1 MGLAATGCG
10 VGMGLGG
17 TGVTGLATC
26 AAGAAGFFAATAFFF
41 GAARFAAGR
50 AGFDFR
56 ADAVRL
62 AELRA
67 AGFRDADL
75 RAAGFRAVD
84 RLAVLRADVF
94 LATLRADTL
103 AVRAVFLAPVFR
115 AVVFRAPVLRAVAL
129 APVFRTLARLVVL
142 PLREVAPRP
151 VVRFF
156 PVVFV
161 AMVSAPVLFDRC
173 TRPLHRT
180 RTCTN
185 HATDLTLPSHMAS
198 QLFFLVY
205 VDRKRK
211 WQLPGNSSYLFQ

>member
-1 MGLAATGCG
+1 MGLAAIGCG

-17 TGVTGLATC
+17 TGVTGLVTC
-26 AAGAAGFFAATAFFF
+26 AATAAGFLAATAFFF

-50 AGFDFR
+50 ADFDFR

-84 RLAVLRADVF
+84 RLAVRRADVF

-103 AVRAVFLAPVFR
+103 AVFLAPVFR
-115 AVVFRAPVLRAVAL
+115 AVVFRAPVLRAV
-129 APVFRTLARLVVL
+129 VFRTLARLVVL
-142 PLREVAPRP
+142 RLREVAPRP

-185 HATDLTLPSHMAS
+185 HATSPTLPSHTVS
-198 QLFFLVY
+198 QLFFSVY
-205 VDRKRK
+205 ADRKRK